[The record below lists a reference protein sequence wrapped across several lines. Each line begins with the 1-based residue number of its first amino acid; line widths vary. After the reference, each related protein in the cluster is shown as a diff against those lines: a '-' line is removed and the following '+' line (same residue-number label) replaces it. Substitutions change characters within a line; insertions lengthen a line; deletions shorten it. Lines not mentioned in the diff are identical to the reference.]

1 MRCSHSYALFAQ
13 NVTDLTKPIKGDNRN
28 VVRLSNIIYICP
40 QNVIYGELREG
51 MVEKHPEERLS
62 SDADPFRG
70 DPNFMASLARGLEVI
85 QAFTPQRRMLSI
97 SQISQ
102 KTGIPRAAVRR
113 CLYTLGKL
121 GFVYAA
127 DGKHFELRPRILA
140 LGHAYLAST
149 PLARATQPVLKHL
162 SEMLDESCSIATL
175 DGDDILYIARVSS
188 SRIMTIDLD
197 IGSRLPAWSTSMG
210 RVLLSHLPEEKL
222 NDLLG
227 RITMIR
233 YTSRT
238 VESVPALRAELKK
251 VRQQGYA
258 LNDQELE
265 MGLRSI
271 AVPLMNEQGQVHAA
285 LNVGVHA
292 GQVSAAELRE
302 RVLPELQKAAR
313 ELALLLD

>member
-1 MRCSHSYALFAQ
+1 M
-13 NVTDLTKPIKGDNRN
+13 
-28 VVRLSNIIYICP
+28 
-40 QNVIYGELREG
+40 
-51 MVEKHPEERLS
+51 EKHPDDILTGDS
-62 SDADPFRG
+62 DPFKG

-85 QAFTPQRRMLSI
+85 QAFTPQRRLLSI

-121 GFVYAA
+121 GFVYAE
-127 DGKHFELRPRILA
+127 DGKNFQLRPRILS
-140 LGHAYLAST
+140 LGHAWLAST
-149 PLARATQPVLKHL
+149 PLARSAQPVLKHL
-162 SEMLDESCSIATL
+162 SDMLNESCSIATL
-175 DGDDILYIARVSS
+175 DGDDILYIARASS

-210 RVLLSHLPEEKL
+210 RVLLSYQPEEKL
-222 NDLLG
+222 NDMLT

-233 YTSRT
+233 YTPQTIS
-238 VESVPALRAELKK
+238 SVSKLRSELKA

-265 MGLRSI
+265 MGLRSL
-271 AVPLMNEQGQVHAA
+271 AVPLFNSQGQVEAA

-292 GQVSAAELRE
+292 GQVSAAELLD
-302 RVLPELQKAAR
+302 RVLPELQKAAS
-313 ELALLLD
+313 ELTLLLR

>member
-1 MRCSHSYALFAQ
+1 M
-13 NVTDLTKPIKGDNRN
+13 
-28 VVRLSNIIYICP
+28 
-40 QNVIYGELREG
+40 
-51 MVEKHPEERLS
+51 EKHPDDRLNNE
-62 SDADPFRG
+62 ADPFKG
-70 DPNFMASLARGLEVI
+70 DPNYMASLARGLEVI
-85 QAFTPQRRMLSI
+85 QAFTPQRRVMSI

-121 GFVYAA
+121 GFVYAE
-127 DGKHFELRPRILA
+127 DGKNFELRPRILA

-162 SEMLDESCSIATL
+162 SEMLNESCSIATL
-175 DGDDILYIARVSS
+175 DGDDILYIARASS

-210 RVLLSHLPEEKL
+210 RVLLSYLSEDKL
-222 NDLLG
+222 NDMLG

-233 YTSRT
+233 YTSQT
-238 VESVPALRAELKK
+238 VDSVPALRAELKK

-271 AVPLMNEQGQVHAA
+271 AVPLMNSQGQVQAA

-292 GQVSAAELRE
+292 GQVTADELRG
-302 RVLPELQKAAR
+302 RILPELQKAAQ
-313 ELALLLD
+313 ELSLLLH